1 MTEEVADRMNSH
13 QERVRIGIT
22 MGDPGG
28 IGPEIIVK
36 SLAETGVYEKIIPV
50 LYGDPEVFRQTA
62 HLVQWHGHIKV
73 IENAREAVGELGV
86 LDVVATSNV
95 GHPMD
100 YGKVSAKAGDM
111 AVKAIMAV
119 IEAAKNQDIAAINTA
134 PINKEA
140 VRKAGY
146 HYPGHTEMLAELF
159 CADHV
164 VTMFVVENLRV
175 FFLTRHHPLKEAI
188 ALLTIDRVYEG
199 IEQGIRYLQN
209 LGFSEPC
216 LAVAALNPHGGE
228 NGLIGS
234 EEHDILAPAV
244 SKAQAAGLS
253 VVGPVPADAVFYQAR
268 QGRYTG
274 VLSLYHDQGHIAT
287 KTLDFNGTVSVTLGL
302 PVIRTSVD
310 HGTAFD
316 IAGKGVADAHGQ
328 SEALRV
334 CSELARLTRLTT

>member
-1 MTEEVADRMNSH
+1 MTSKRN
-13 QERVRIGIT
+13 ERVRIGIT
-22 MGDPGG
+22 MGDPAGV
-28 IGPEIIVK
+28 GPEIIVK
-36 SLAETGVYEKIIPV
+36 SLLDASVYDGIIPV
-50 LYGDPEVFRQTA
+50 LYGDPAAFRQA
-62 HLVQWHGHIKV
+62 ARLVHWTGTMRV
-73 IENAREAVGELGV
+73 LNRAMDAEGVPGV
-86 LDVVATSNV
+86 LEVVPTTDV
-95 GHPMD
+95 GYDMD
-100 YGKVSAKAGDM
+100 YGKVSPEAGDM
-111 AVKAIMAV
+111 AVKAIQNA
-119 IEAAKNQDIAAINTA
+119 IEAAQNHEIEGINTA

-140 VRKAGY
+140 MRKAGY
-146 HYPGHTEMLAELF
+146 PYPGHTEMLAELF
-159 CADHV
+159 SAEHV

-188 ALLTIDRVYEG
+188 ERLTIERVYEG
-199 IEQGIRYLQN
+199 IEQSLRYLRN
-209 LGFSEPC
+209 LGFSEPH

-234 EEHDILAPAV
+234 EEHDILIPAV
-244 SKAQAAGLS
+244 ARAQAAGMP

-268 QGRYTG
+268 QGRFTG

-316 IAGKGVADAHGQ
+316 IAGQGIADAHGQ

-334 CSELARLTRLTT
+334 CAELTRLTQKSRMS